1 MPDAPGL
8 VVRPLGPAD
17 IERHGDALANL
28 LLDAFAHGAA
38 MDMRA
43 PFGRDDARA
52 YWRSVAD
59 RAAAGAV
66 VVWGAF
72 QDARLIG
79 TVQLLLATPPNQ
91 AHRAQVAKLMV
102 ASAARRRGIARALM
116 VALEAR
122 AGVLGRTLLT
132 LETVAGSAAET
143 LWRAL
148 GYIHAGTVPG
158 YELRPDG
165 APADTAIFYKE
176 LRR

>member
-8 VVRPLGPAD
+8 VVRTLGPAEV
-17 IERHGDALANL
+17 ERGGDALADL

-43 PFGRDDARA
+43 PFGRDGARA
-52 YWRSVAD
+52 YWQGVAD
-59 RAAAGAV
+59 RTAAGSVA
-66 VVWGAF
+66 VWGAF

-79 TVQLLLATPPNQ
+79 AVQLLLATPPNQ
-91 AHRAQVAKLMV
+91 PHRAQVAKLMV
-102 ASAARRRGIARALM
+102 ASAARRQGIARALM
-116 VALEAR
+116 AALEGRAR
-122 AGVLGRTLLT
+122 ALDRTLLT
-132 LETVAGSAAET
+132 LETVAGSAAEA

-148 GYIHAGTVPG
+148 GYVHVGTVPG

-165 APADTAIFYKE
+165 SLADTAIYYKE

>member
-8 VVRPLGPAD
+8 VVRPLGPAEV
-17 IERHGDALANL
+17 ERHGDALAEL

-52 YWRSVAD
+52 YWQGVAD
-59 RAAAGAV
+59 RVAAGALL
-66 VVWGAF
+66 VWGAF
-72 QDARLIG
+72 QDARLVG
-79 TVQLLLATPPNQ
+79 TVQLLITTPPNQ
-91 AHRAQVAKLMV
+91 PHRAQVAKLMV

-116 VALEAR
+116 AALEAR
-122 AGVLGRTLLT
+122 AGALGRTLLT

-143 LWRAL
+143 LWRTL
-148 GYIHAGTVPG
+148 GYIHAGTIPG

-165 APADTAIFYKE
+165 SLADTEIYYQE